1 MGCDKVKSKLIKLTL
16 LLCAAYFLTMFLP
29 SSSTAAT
36 EQSPVE
42 RAKAAWNLSLLGQ
55 EQERRVVL
63 CFDVCENGYFAVGY
77 RGNTIQVYDQNGVF
91 CYGYQ
96 FETEGTYGIAF
107 HGENLVIYLARSH
120 IAIEMDHEGNCV
132 GAEEFIPT
140 VKITQ
145 TVFNRKSKQIGS
157 MIYSLERDIG
167 IFDGDYSRLV
177 ATDAVGNRTVLYDVT
192 TRGYFV
198 GIFHYLLPLAILLG
212 FVYAIRTKIKQ
223 NQDGDVGA

>member
-1 MGCDKVKSKLIKLTL
+1 MRSKRVKSTL
-16 LLCAAYFLTMFLP
+16 LLCAACFLTMFLHIFA
-29 SSSTAAT
+29 TAAA
-36 EQSPVE
+36 EQPQIDGAEGKLNISFLV
-42 RAKAAWNLSLLGQ
+42 Q
-55 EQERRVVL
+55 EQERRVIH

-77 RGNTIQVYDQNGVF
+77 RGNMIQVYDQNGVF

-140 VKITQ
+140 AKITQ

-198 GIFHYLLPLAILLG
+198 GIFHYLLALAILLG

-223 NQDGDVGA
+223 NQDRDVGA

>member
-1 MGCDKVKSKLIKLTL
+1 MRSKCVKSTL
-16 LLCAAYFLTMFLP
+16 LLCAACFLTMFLHIFA
-29 SSSTAAT
+29 TAAA
-36 EQSPVE
+36 EQSLVD
-42 RAKAAWNLSLLGQ
+42 RAKATWNLSFLGQ

-140 VKITQ
+140 AKITQ

-192 TRGYFV
+192 ARGYLA
-198 GIFHYLLPLAILLG
+198 GIFHYVLVLVIMFG
-212 FVYAIRTKIKQ
+212 FAYAVLTKIKKGWNEQ
-223 NQDGDVGA
+223 